1 RQDRAPRGVDRGPR
15 RGRRGRPGSG
25 HRSVRQCMG
34 VPVHRRNV
42 QQALSRARAALP
54 DHWCH
59 PGIDGGGARQP
70 VAHNHEARQLE
81 THIPGKRRS
90 METQTLVQASAEII
104 TIHTLK
110 KNDVYRRLETSSYKG
125 DQVMYG
131 VVTDIGHNGE
141 DAFIVSLEF
150 DPNDS
155 AGDITPKTFGTS
167 SNLALF
173 ACTPEEFTAAA
184 ADVRVKKVRA
194 I

>member
-1 RQDRAPRGVDRGPR
+1 
-15 RGRRGRPGSG
+15 
-25 HRSVRQCMG
+25 
-34 VPVHRRNV
+34 
-42 QQALSRARAALP
+42 
-54 DHWCH
+54 
-59 PGIDGGGARQP
+59 
-70 VAHNHEARQLE
+70 
-81 THIPGKRRS
+81 

-141 DAFIVSLEF
+141 DAFIASLEF

-194 I
+194 ISTKDSELVKAKADLKNLEAMVSASVFTSPETTVPAGA